1 MGFFAAIGS
10 ALSSVGSALS
20 SAVGSI
26 GSALS
31 SFASSVAP
39 VLAKIV
45 TELEPVAVALGK
57 FAAAFLQGL
66 GILKPEEKP
75 EDIGERA
82 LQASEKGITPEQ
94 FDDFESYLAAL
105 RDFEL
110 DPDKAAKRSSAEK
123 LIAGIGVC
131 TVAMERKYS
140 AAPGS
145 LDTLW
150 LLPIANP
157 GYFTPERMQAIV
169 KSGCINGDALTYLE
183 RRLPAGDS
191 RRLEEALMVG
201 SGSKDAHYEALDHAC
216 ERWEQLGKMIES
228 NGKGA

>member
-1 MGFFAAIGS
+1 MGFLSLIGS
-10 ALSSVGSALS
+10 IGSIGNTIS
-20 SAVGSI
+20 SI

-66 GILKPEEKP
+66 GILKPQEKP

-94 FDDFESYLAAL
+94 FDDFDSYLAAL

-140 AAPGS
+140 ANPGS

-157 GYFTPERMQAIV
+157 GYFTPERMQSIV
-169 KSGCINGDALTYLE
+169 STGQFSGDVFAYLE
-183 RRLPAGDS
+183 KRLSAGDIS
-191 RRLEEALMVG
+191 RVEDALMVG
-201 SGSKDAHYEALDHAC
+201 PGSKEKHYEALDQARD
-216 ERWEQLGKMIES
+216 RWERLEQQIES
-228 NGKGA
+228 GGKGAGA

>member
-1 MGFFAAIGS
+1 
-10 ALSSVGSALS
+10 
-20 SAVGSI
+20 
-26 GSALS
+26 
-31 SFASSVAP
+31 
-39 VLAKIV
+39 
-45 TELEPVAVALGK
+45 
-57 FAAAFLQGL
+57 
-66 GILKPEEKP
+66 
-75 EDIGERA
+75 
-82 LQASEKGITPEQ
+82 
-94 FDDFESYLAAL
+94 
-105 RDFEL
+105 
-110 DPDKAAKRSSAEK
+110 
-123 LIAGIGVC
+123 
-131 TVAMERKYS
+131 MERKYS